1 MAKILLEMKNIT
13 KTFPGVKALDNVNLQ
28 VEEGEIHALVGEN
41 GAGKST
47 LMNVLSGIYP
57 YGTYEGNIIYNGE
70 ICKFNTIKDSEEKG
84 IVIIHQELALI
95 PYMTIGEN
103 MYLGA
108 LPKKKGVVDWK
119 QVEKN
124 VERVSKQLNFALR
137 ADQKLSEMTLAERQM
152 VEIGKALTRN
162 ARMLVLDEPSAVLGD
177 EELKG
182 MFQVLRNLAAQGVG
196 IVYISHRLNEI
207 FEITDHVTIIKDGHH
222 VGDFKT
228 SELTTDILIEN
239 MVGRKLEDIY
249 PKRSPRFGNVSLRV
263 DGLNRG
269 KKVVDVSFEAREGEI
284 LGFAGLVG
292 AGRTEVLRAIV
303 GADKADSGQIEIY
316 GRPVKIR
323 NCSDAIHN
331 GLALLTE
338 ERKNDGLFMQQKVK
352 FNISIAKLQKFLKH
366 HKLQLQAEEKQ
377 CIELVKSLDIR
388 PANIHQTVK
397 NLSGG
402 NQQKVVF
409 GRWLNA
415 ESRIL
420 LIDEPTC
427 GVDVGAKSEIYK
439 LIADLAD
446 NGATVIVVSSEL
458 PEVLGICDRILV
470 MRSGKITGNIERKD
484 ATEELIMKY
493 ATGVLCD

>member
-1 MAKILLEMKNIT
+1 MRLYGILPGSRAKHVPVPRLPT
-13 KTFPGVKALDNVNLQ
+13 PKAMIDNGIALIYQELMLAPNLT
-28 VEEGEIHALVGEN
+28 VGEN
-41 GAGKST
+41 
-47 LMNVLSGIYP
+47 M
-57 YGTYEGNIIYNGE
+57 
-70 ICKFNTIKDSEEKG
+70 C
-84 IVIIHQELALI
+84 
-95 PYMTIGEN
+95 
-103 MYLGA
+103 LGA
-108 LPKKKGVVDWK
+108 LPKKRGVVDWK

-124 VERVSKQLNFALR
+124 VERVSEQLSFELR

-207 FEITDHVTIIKDGHH
+207 FEITDHVTILKDGRH

-228 SELTTDILIEN
+228 SELTTDILIEH

-249 PKRSPRFGNVSLRV
+249 PKRSSRFGDVSLRV

-303 GADKADSGQIEIY
+303 GADKADSGQIKIY

-323 NCSDAIHN
+323 NCADAIQN

-366 HKLQLQAEEKQ
+366 HMLQLQAEEKQ
-377 CIELVKSLDIR
+377 CMDLVKSLDIR

-420 LIDEPTC
+420 LIDEPTR

>member
-1 MAKILLEMKNIT
+1 M
-13 KTFPGVKALDNVNLQ
+13 
-28 VEEGEIHALVGEN
+28 
-41 GAGKST
+41 
-47 LMNVLSGIYP
+47 
-57 YGTYEGNIIYNGE
+57 
-70 ICKFNTIKDSEEKG
+70 
-84 IVIIHQELALI
+84 
-95 PYMTIGEN
+95 
-103 MYLGA
+103 
-108 LPKKKGVVDWK
+108 
-119 QVEKN
+119 
-124 VERVSKQLNFALR
+124 
-137 ADQKLSEMTLAERQM
+137 
-152 VEIGKALTRN
+152 
-162 ARMLVLDEPSAVLGD
+162 LGD

-263 DGLNRG
+263 DSLNRG

-323 NCSDAIHN
+323 NCSDAIQN

-377 CIELVKSLDIR
+377 CIDLVKSLDIR

-420 LIDEPTC
+420 LIDEPTR

>member
-1 MAKILLEMKNIT
+1 MQSEYAIEMIDIT
-13 KTFPGVKALDNVNLQ
+13 KIFPGIVANDHVTLRLKK
-28 VEEGEIHALVGEN
+28 GEIHALLGEN

-47 LMNVLSGIYP
+47 LMKILSGAY
-57 YGTYEGNIIYNGE
+57 TATSGE
-70 ICKFNTIKDSEEKG
+70 IWVDGKKISAPTPKAMIDNG
-84 IVIIHQELALI
+84 IALIYQELMLAPHL
-95 PYMTIGEN
+95 TVGEN

-124 VERVSKQLNFALR
+124 VERVSEQLSFELR

-182 MFQVLRNLAAQGVG
+182 MFQVLRKLAAQGVG

-207 FEITDHVTIIKDGHH
+207 FEITDHVTILKDGRH

-228 SELTTDILIEN
+228 SELTTDILIEH

-249 PKRSPRFGNVSLRV
+249 PKRSSRFGDVSLRV

-303 GADKADSGQIEIY
+303 GADKADSGQIKIY

-323 NCSDAIHN
+323 NCADAIQN

-338 ERKNDGLFMQQKVK
+338 ERKSDGLFMQQKVK

-366 HKLQLQAEEKQ
+366 HMLQLQTEEKQ
-377 CIELVKSLDIR
+377 CMDLVKSLDIR

-420 LIDEPTC
+420 LIDEPTR

-458 PEVLGICDRILV
+458 PKVLGICDRILV

>member
-1 MAKILLEMKNIT
+1 MNTMNPIIEMKHIC
-13 KTFPGVKALDNVNLQ
+13 KYFPGVKALDDVSLTVQ
-28 VEEGEIHALVGEN
+28 PGEIHGLVGEN

-47 LMNVLSGIYP
+47 LMKILSGAY
-57 YGTYEGNIIYNGE
+57 TATSGE
-70 ICKFNTIKDSEEKG
+70 IWVDGKKISAPTPKAMIDNG
-84 IVIIHQELALI
+84 IALIYQELMLAPHL
-95 PYMTIGEN
+95 TVGEN

-124 VERVSKQLNFALR
+124 VERVSKQLNFELR

-207 FEITDHVTIIKDGHH
+207 FEITDHVTIIKDGRH

-249 PKRSPRFGNVSLRV
+249 PKRSPRFGDVSLRV

-303 GADKADSGQIEIY
+303 GADKADS
-316 GRPVKIR
+316 
-323 NCSDAIHN
+323 
-331 GLALLTE
+331 
-338 ERKNDGLFMQQKVK
+338 
-352 FNISIAKLQKFLKH
+352 
-366 HKLQLQAEEKQ
+366 
-377 CIELVKSLDIR
+377 
-388 PANIHQTVK
+388 
-397 NLSGG
+397 
-402 NQQKVVF
+402 
-409 GRWLNA
+409 
-415 ESRIL
+415 
-420 LIDEPTC
+420 
-427 GVDVGAKSEIYK
+427 
-439 LIADLAD
+439 
-446 NGATVIVVSSEL
+446 
-458 PEVLGICDRILV
+458 
-470 MRSGKITGNIERKD
+470 
-484 ATEELIMKY
+484 
-493 ATGVLCD
+493 

>member
-1 MAKILLEMKNIT
+1 MNTMNPIIEMKHIC
-13 KTFPGVKALDNVNLQ
+13 KYFPGVKALDDVSLTVQ
-28 VEEGEIHALVGEN
+28 PGEIHGLVGEN

-47 LMNVLSGIYP
+47 LMKILSGAY
-57 YGTYEGNIIYNGE
+57 TATSGE
-70 ICKFNTIKDSEEKG
+70 IWVDGKKISAPTPKAMIDNG
-84 IVIIHQELALI
+84 IALIYQELMLAPNL
-95 PYMTIGEN
+95 TVGEN

-323 NCSDAIHN
+323 NCSDAIQN

-377 CIELVKSLDIR
+377 CIDLVKSLDIR

-420 LIDEPTC
+420 LIDEPTR

>member
-1 MAKILLEMKNIT
+1 MNPIIEMKHIC
-13 KTFPGVKALDNVNLQ
+13 KYFPGVKALDDVSLTVQ
-28 VEEGEIHALVGEN
+28 PGEIHGLVGEN

-47 LMNVLSGIYP
+47 LMKILSGAY
-57 YGTYEGNIIYNGE
+57 TATSGE
-70 ICKFNTIKDSEEKG
+70 IWVDGKKISAPTPKAMIDNG
-84 IVIIHQELALI
+84 IALIYQELMLAPNL
-95 PYMTIGEN
+95 TVGEN

-108 LPKKKGVVDWK
+108 LPQKKGVVDWK
-119 QVEKN
+119 QVKKN
-124 VERVSKQLNFALR
+124 VERVSKQLNFELR

-269 KKVVDVSFEAREGEI
+269 KKVVNVSFEAREGEI

-323 NCSDAIHN
+323 NCADAIQN

-377 CIELVKSLDIR
+377 CIDLVKSLDIR

-420 LIDEPTC
+420 LIDEPTR

-470 MRSGKITGNIERKD
+470 MRSGKITGNVERKD

>member
-1 MAKILLEMKNIT
+1 MNPIIEMKHIC
-13 KTFPGVKALDNVNLQ
+13 KYFPGVKALDDVSLTVQ
-28 VEEGEIHALVGEN
+28 PGEIHGLVGEN

-47 LMNVLSGIYP
+47 LMKILSGAY
-57 YGTYEGNIIYNGE
+57 TATSGE
-70 ICKFNTIKDSEEKG
+70 IWVDGKKISAPTPKAMIDNG
-84 IVIIHQELALI
+84 IALIYQELMLAPNL
-95 PYMTIGEN
+95 TVGEN

-108 LPKKKGVVDWK
+108 LPQKKGVVDWK

-323 NCSDAIHN
+323 NCSDAIQN

-377 CIELVKSLDIR
+377 CIDLVKSLDIR

-420 LIDEPTC
+420 LIDEPTR

>member
-1 MAKILLEMKNIT
+1 MNILEMTGIS
-13 KTFPGVKALDNVNLQ
+13 KAFFSNQ
-28 VEEGEIHALVGEN
+28 VLFDVDLAVQQGEVHALLGEN

-47 LMNVLSGIYP
+47 LMKILSGAY
-57 YGTYEGNIIYNGE
+57 TATSGE
-70 ICKFNTIKDSEEKG
+70 IWVDGKKISAPTPRAMIDNG
-84 IVIIHQELALI
+84 IALIYQELMLAPHL
-95 PYMTIGEN
+95 TVGEN

-108 LPKKKGVVDWK
+108 LPKKRGVVDWK

-124 VERVSKQLNFALR
+124 VERVSEQLSFELR
-137 ADQKLSEMTLAERQM
+137 SDQKLSEMTLAERQM
-152 VEIGKALTRN
+152 VEIGKALIRN

-182 MFQVLRNLAAQGVG
+182 MFQVLRKLAAQGVG

-207 FEITDHVTIIKDGHH
+207 FEITDYVTILKDGRH

-228 SELTTDILIEN
+228 SELTTDILIEH

-249 PKRSPRFGNVSLRV
+249 PKRSSRFGDVSLRV

-303 GADKADSGQIEIY
+303 GADKADSGQIKIY

-323 NCSDAIHN
+323 NCADAIQN

-338 ERKNDGLFMQQKVK
+338 ERKNDGLVMQQEVK
-352 FNISIAKLQKFLKH
+352 FNISIAKLQKFLKYH
-366 HKLQLQAEEKQ
+366 LLQLKTEKKQ
-377 CIELVKSLDIR
+377 CMDLVKSLDIR

-420 LIDEPTC
+420 LIDEPTR